1 MKKHDEGYALVMV
14 LIVMLV
20 LCTVAGSVL
29 AISTGNLQ
37 KQQESFKRMEERYE
51 AAGLIEAAVARI
63 KAGLKS
69 LDSNSGFDKT
79 SLIGILADN
88 RVCCTSPI
96 WDEAE
101 ECVVVRLEAVSGS
114 TVVVCD
120 LELRCSEGYEITENN
135 GVFIIPGADI
145 EYRSYEVR
153 TVEGGEQ

>member
-29 AISTGNLQ
+29 AISTGNLK
-37 KQQESFKRMEERYE
+37 KQQESFGRMEERYE
-51 AAGLIEAAVARI
+51 AAGYIEEAFVRIEAAL
-63 KAGLKS
+63 KKTDAGFGEAYLAAI
-69 LDSNSGFDKT
+69 LDENLVRYET
-79 SLIGILADN
+79 P
-88 RVCCTSPI
+88 V
-96 WDEAE
+96 WDETE
-101 ECVVVRLEAVSGS
+101 KCVVVHLEAVSGS

-120 LELRCSEGYEITENN
+120 LEIRCSEGKEITPSD
-135 GVFIIPGADI
+135 GVFLIPDGEV